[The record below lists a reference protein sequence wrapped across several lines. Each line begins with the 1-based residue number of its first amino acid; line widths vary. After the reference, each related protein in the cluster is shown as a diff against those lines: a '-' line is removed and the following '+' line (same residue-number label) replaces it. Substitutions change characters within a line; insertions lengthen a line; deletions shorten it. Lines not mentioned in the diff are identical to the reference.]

1 MKYITFA
8 NGDKMPI
15 IGLGTWKSAPGEVYQ
30 AVLWALEAGYRH
42 IDCAAVYQNEKE
54 VGEALSKAFSDGLV
68 KREDVF
74 ITSKLWNN
82 AHEANRVETALDKT
96 LADLKLDYLDLY
108 LIHWPVSLKN
118 DVMFPKEG
126 ADYLTYEEAPLAGTW
141 KGMENLKKSG
151 KARHI
156 GVSNF
161 NISKLK
167 EVLQSAKVVPEMN
180 QIELH
185 PYLPQDGLV
194 DFCKKNGLAVTA
206 YSPLGSGDR
215 PKARRNEDDPV
226 LLEEPVILE
235 IAKKHSVTPAQV
247 LISWAIHRD
256 TAVIPKSVSNERII
270 QNLASKD
277 VLLDAEDLG
286 KIKNLSHTFRFIDGS
301 FFTDIPGSP
310 YKQSDLWE
318 TGKD

>member
-8 NGDKMPI
+8 NGDKMPML
-15 IGLGTWKSAPGEVYQ
+15 GLGTWKSGPGEVYQ

-54 VGEALSKAFSDGLV
+54 VGNALTKAFSDGLV

-82 AHEANRVETALDKT
+82 AHEEHMVEVGLNQT
-96 LADLKLDYLDLY
+96 LADLNLDYLDLY
-108 LIHWPVSLKN
+108 LIHWPVSLKSE
-118 DVMFPKEG
+118 VMFPKEG
-126 ADYLTYEEAPLAGTW
+126 DDYLTYGQVPLASTW
-141 KGMENLKKSG
+141 SGMEKLKESG

-161 NISKLK
+161 NIAKLTTI
-167 EVLQSAKVVPEMN
+167 LQSAGMAPEMN

-185 PYLPQDGLV
+185 PYLPQNRLV
-194 DFCKKNGLAVTA
+194 DFCKNKGIAVTA

-215 PKARRNEDDPV
+215 PKGRRRDDDPV
-226 LLEEPVILE
+226 LLEEKSIHD
-235 IAKKHSVTPAQV
+235 IAKKYSVTAAQV

-256 TAVIPKSVSNERII
+256 TAVIPKSVSKERII

-277 VLLDAEDLG
+277 LLLEASDLEQ
-286 KIKNLSHTFRFIDGS
+286 IKTINHRFRFIDGS

-318 TGKD
+318 DE

>member
-8 NGDKMPI
+8 NGDKMPML
-15 IGLGTWKSAPGEVYQ
+15 GLGTWKSAPGEVFQ

-42 IDCAAVYQNEKE
+42 IDCAAIYQNEKE
-54 VGEALSKAFSDGLV
+54 VGEALAKAFSDGLV

-82 AHEANRVETALDKT
+82 VHEEHMVEVGLDQT
-96 LADLKLDYLDLY
+96 LADLKLDYVDLY
-108 LIHWPVSLKN
+108 LIHWPVSLKSE
-118 DVMFPKEG
+118 VMFPKEG
-126 ADYLTYEEAPLAGTW
+126 DDYLTYEQVPLTSTW
-141 KGMENLKKSG
+141 SGMEKLKKSG

-161 NISKLK
+161 NIAKLNMI
-167 EVLQSAKVVPEMN
+167 LQSAELAPEMN

-185 PYLPQDGLV
+185 PYLPQYRLL
-194 DFCKKNGLAVTA
+194 DFCKNKGIAVTA

-215 PKARRNEDDPV
+215 PKGRRSDDDPV
-226 LLEEPVILE
+226 LLEEKSIHE
-235 IAKKHSVTPAQV
+235 IAKKHSVSPAQV
-247 LISWAIHRD
+247 LISWAIHRN
-256 TAVIPKSVSNERII
+256 TAVIPKSVSNERIK

-277 VLLDAEDLG
+277 IILDSSDME
-286 KIKNLSHTFRFIDGS
+286 KIKTINHKFRYIDGS

-318 TGKD
+318 EA

>member
-8 NGDKMPI
+8 NGDKMPML
-15 IGLGTWKSAPGEVYQ
+15 GLGTWKSAPGEVYQ

-42 IDCAAVYQNEKE
+42 IDCAAIYQNEKE
-54 VGEALSKAFSDGLV
+54 VGDALAKAFSDKLV

-82 AHEANRVETALDKT
+82 AHEEDMVEVGLNQT
-96 LADLKLDYLDLY
+96 LSDLKLDYLDLY
-108 LIHWPVSLKN
+108 LIHWPISLKSE
-118 DVMFPKEG
+118 VMFPKG
-126 ADYLTYEEAPLAGTW
+126 GDDYLTYQQVPLPSTW
-141 KGMENLKKSG
+141 SGMEKLKKSG

-161 NISKLK
+161 NIAKLNMI
-167 EVLQSAKVVPEMN
+167 LQSAEIAPEMN

-185 PYLPQDGLV
+185 PYLPQNRLV
-194 DFCKKNGLAVTA
+194 DFCKNKGIAVTA

-215 PKARRNEDDPV
+215 PKGRRREDDPV
-226 LLEEPVILE
+226 LLEEKSIHD
-235 IAKKHSVTPAQV
+235 IAKKYSASPAQV
-247 LISWAIHRD
+247 LISWAIHRN
-256 TAVIPKSVSNERII
+256 TAVIPKSVSNERIK

-277 VLLDAEDLG
+277 VILDSTDMD
-286 KIKNLSHTFRFIDGS
+286 KIKTINHKFRYIDGS

-318 TGKD
+318 ET